1 MGTPA
6 KHERYPKVIRIC
18 RVIPNLC
25 SQAEILWAFTEVR
38 RLCVA
43 LGELCG
49 SRRRLPGAKGEVS
62 VAVFNL
68 VSSKPSETFLGTVCH
83 LMGIS
88 VSFGKGRRLWLETED
103 SSFL

>member
-6 KHERYPKVIRIC
+6 KHERYPEVIRIC

-25 SQAEILWAFTEVR
+25 SQAENLWAFTEVR
-38 RLCVA
+38 RLRVA
-43 LGELCG
+43 LRAVWL

-62 VAVFNL
+62 AAVFNL
-68 VSSKPSETFLGTVCH
+68 VSSFLGTVCH

-103 SSFL
+103 SFFL